1 MTTLIPV
8 GVEILVPTPLAAT
21 ITTVTIAPSLTDN
34 SDQLTLTSSLGSTTT
49 TASTSY
55 GNQADYNNYYQT
67 AAYVES
73 LSDEDLAKLTNEID
87 VNIVNSEKAKVLINN
102 RS

>member
-49 TASTSY
+49 TAATSY
-55 GNQADYNNYYQT
+55 GNQDDYNNYYQT

-73 LSDEDLAKLTNEID
+73 LSDEDLAKLTTEID
-87 VNIVNSEKAKVLINN
+87 DIVIENNKAKVLINN

>member
-73 LSDEDLAKLTNEID
+73 LSDEELAKLTNEID

>member
-49 TASTSY
+49 TAATSY

-73 LSDEDLAKLTNEID
+73 LSDEDLAKLTTEID
-87 VNIVNSEKAKVLINN
+87 DIVIEKNKAKVLVNT
-102 RS
+102 RL

>member
-49 TASTSY
+49 TAATSC

-87 VNIVNSEKAKVLINN
+87 VNIVNSEKAKVLVNT
-102 RS
+102 RL

>member
-49 TASTSY
+49 TAATSY
-55 GNQADYNNYYQT
+55 GNQDDYNNYYQT

>member
-1 MTTLIPV
+1 MATLIPV

-34 SDQLTLTSSLGSTTT
+34 SDHLTLTSSLGSTTT
-49 TASTSY
+49 TAATSN

-73 LSDEDLAKLTNEID
+73 LSDEELAKLTNEID
-87 VNIVNSEKAKVLINN
+87 NTIDDNNKAKVYINTK
-102 RS
+102 S

>member
-49 TASTSY
+49 TAATSY
-55 GNQADYNNYYQT
+55 GNQSDYNNYYQT

>member
-73 LSDEDLAKLTNEID
+73 LSDEDLAKLTTEID
-87 VNIVNSEKAKVLINN
+87 DIVIENNKAKVLINN

>member
-1 MTTLIPV
+1 MIRFS
-8 GVEILVPTPLAAT
+8 GV
-21 ITTVTIAPSLTDN
+21 
-34 SDQLTLTSSLGSTTT
+34 SSSKTT

-73 LSDEDLAKLTNEID
+73 LSDEDLAKLTTEID
-87 VNIVNSEKAKVLINN
+87 DIVIEKNKAKVLVNT
-102 RS
+102 RL

>member
-49 TASTSY
+49 TAATSY